1 MKHRFSFV
9 LTLWWVLLL
18 TVTGVLMLIFAPKN
32 ERVSDV
38 DNRMLAGV
46 PRLTGET
53 VLSAEFMQGVDSWL
67 SDSFFAR
74 EDIVS
79 FTKSLLASTA
89 FERYEKDIEAQLAK
103 EQEEA
108 EKRLQALEESEN
120 VLKQEQEATEEI
132 PNSETLDDSDS
143 GALNAQAAETPS
155 DSQEQE
161 NDAISD
167 EDSGDEENDEII
179 HGTAYLWMEKTD
191 GTREN
196 LYTFSEKN
204 IDTVA
209 KMLNAYRDALGEDG
223 TVHYMQIPYSTTAY
237 RWLNNQEKY
246 CGWGCNVE
254 DALRSRVDDG
264 VYVHNI
270 PEIFEE
276 PLRNGE
282 YLYFRLD
289 HHWAPRGAALACSA
303 IMASQGYPTVDY
315 DDYNYL
321 VYNKF
326 YGSQFDASDPE
337 KMKRKTDTLEI
348 WYPKLPERHYVVE
361 RLTKMKE
368 HELMDYERR
377 NYRAYLYGT
386 LGPWRL
392 IDTGYS
398 TGRVAL
404 IICDSYGTAFAP
416 YLLPYYDTVVMTDL
430 RPDYYDKSAAGGSV
444 RDYIE
449 QYGIDDVYMVLS
461 TNSGVHKQY
470 SLSYMM
476 KYLD

>member
-9 LTLWWVLLL
+9 LTMWWVLALAM
-18 TVTGVLMLIFAPKN
+18 VGVLMMVYAPKE

-46 PRLTGET
+46 PELSGQS
-53 VLSAEFMQGVDSWL
+53 VISAEFMQGLDSWL

-79 FTKSLLASTA
+79 FTKGLLASTA
-89 FERYEKDIEAQLAK
+89 FERYEKDIEAELDK
-103 EQEEA
+103 EQAEA
-108 EKRLQALEESEN
+108 EKRLEELEKSEDN
-120 VLKQEQEATEEI
+120 MV
-132 PNSETLDDSDS
+132 
-143 GALNAQAAETPS
+143 
-155 DSQEQE
+155 
-161 NDAISD
+161 NDAEAEDNPPDD
-167 EDSGDEENDEII
+167 ELMEDDFDLIAPNDDLSGETDDENQEVI

-191 GTREN
+191 GTQEK
-196 LYTFSEKN
+196 LYTFSEKDIN
-204 IDTVA
+204 TVSE
-209 KMLNAYRDALGEDG
+209 MLNAYRDALGEDG
-223 TVHYMQIPYSTTAY
+223 TVHYMQIPYSGTAY
-237 RWLNNQEKY
+237 RWIGNTEEY

-254 DALRSRVDDG
+254 DALRSRVKDG

-289 HHWAPRGAALACSA
+289 HHWAPRGAALACNA

-315 DDYNYL
+315 DDYEYL
-321 VYNKF
+321 VYKNF
-326 YGSQFDASDPE
+326 YGSKYDASDKE
-337 KMKRKTDTLEI
+337 KMRLKADTLEV
-348 WYPKLPERHYVVE
+348 WYPNLPERHYLVE
-361 RLTKMKE
+361 RLTKLE
-368 HELMDYERR
+368 ERELMDYERK
-377 NYRAYLYGT
+377 NYRAYLCGT

-398 TGRVAL
+398 TGRTAL
-404 IICDSYGTAFAP
+404 IICDSFGTAFAP
-416 YLLPYYDTVVMTDL
+416 YLLPYYDYVLMTDL
-430 RPDYYDKSAAGGSV
+430 RPDYYNAKAAGGSV
-444 RDYIE
+444 REYIE
-449 QYGIDDVYMVLS
+449 KYEVDDIYMVLS
-461 TNSGVHKQY
+461 TNSGVRKQY